1 MLYNKKAKTNKVG
14 ENMSRVTERF
24 LTYVK
29 FDTQSDPK
37 SNTCPS
43 TAKQLELAR
52 YLVKEL
58 KSLGLE
64 DVTLDEYGYVMAT
77 LKGNVD
83 RKVPTVGF
91 IAHMDTSDAMSGAD
105 VKPKIVTFTGED
117 IVLNEELDIVLS
129 PKDFPSLYN
138 YLNEAIIVT
147 DGTTLLGA
155 DDKAGIAEIVTAVE
169 YLLEHPEIPHG
180 DIKIAFTPDE
190 EIGRGADQFDVKR
203 FGADFAYTVDGG
215 AIGELQYESFN
226 AAAAEIRI
234 KGRSVHPGDAKGKMI
249 NAIHIAN
256 EIAMMFP
263 ADERPE
269 TTEGYEGF
277 YHLYAM
283 SGTVEEAS
291 MEYII
296 REFDAEK
303 FKQRK
308 NFVVQVI
315 KQINQKY
322 PDAVELI
329 LYDQYYNMRDKLEE
343 RLDIVE
349 YAKRAMMEL
358 GIEPVIKPIR
368 GGTDGSKLSYMGL
381 PTPNLFTGGHNFHGK
396 CEYIPIRS
404 MEKAVQVIVKICEL
418 VAR

>member
-1 MLYNKKAKTNKVG
+1 
-14 ENMSRVTERF
+14 MSRVTERF

-349 YAKRAMMEL
+349 YAKQAMMEL

>member
-105 VKPKIVTFTGED
+105 VKPKIVTFTGVD

-349 YAKRAMMEL
+349 YAKQAMMEL

>member
-1 MLYNKKAKTNKVG
+1 MLYNKKVKTNKVG

-349 YAKRAMMEL
+349 YAKQAMMEL

>member
-296 REFDAEK
+296 REFDAKK

-349 YAKRAMMEL
+349 YAKQAMMEL

>member
-396 CEYIPIRS
+396 YEYIPIRS

>member
-349 YAKRAMMEL
+349 YAKQAMMEL

>member
-349 YAKRAMMEL
+349 YAKQAMMEL

-396 CEYIPIRS
+396 YEYIPIRS